1 MYVAYFPCLC
11 LNPRKTLQKL
21 TALYPF
27 LYCTIPNLRYH
38 TPFLI
43 HSTLGTLSIN
53 PKDYKRYYY
62 SCRNSETGSN
72 SYLTTYFPLS
82 RESRMKDNFGIYFQ
96 LDGGKA
102 VPFDHVENRTLN
114 ARGNRFEVI
123 YRSYEPI
130 DGSYVDLIAR
140 ENNSVYYKNNQG
152 MRSTWLNCREG

>member
-1 MYVAYFPCLC
+1 MMNKFKIAL
-11 LNPRKTLQKL
+11 L
-21 TALYPF
+21 TAAFIGLF
-27 LYCTIPNLRYH
+27 ACTTTQQPKKTVKTRY
-38 TPFLI
+38 LKNNI
-43 HSTLGTLSIN
+43 SQAELNN

-130 DGSYVDLIAR
+130 DGSHVDLIAR
-140 ENNSVYYKNNQG
+140 EHNSVYYKNNQG
-152 MRSTWLNCREG
+152 MRTAWLNCREG

>member
-1 MYVAYFPCLC
+1 MNKFKNSITHGCIRRVVCLYNNTTTKETVKTRYLKNNISQAE
-11 LNPRKTLQKL
+11 LN
-21 TALYPF
+21 
-27 LYCTIPNLRYH
+27 
-38 TPFLI
+38 
-43 HSTLGTLSIN
+43 N

-62 SCRNSETGSN
+62 SCHNSETGSS

-96 LDGGKA
+96 LDSGKA

-140 ENNSVYYKNNQG
+140 ENDSVYYKNNQG
-152 MRSTWLNCREG
+152 LKSTWLNCREG